1 MSFVGYLDKIGLGS
15 QGKRKDSERSHRCG
29 LQLNSG
35 PQLSTDSLAHSSP
48 PSIITNADLDS
59 IVSTMDTDEDMDPG
73 EDRSSNNRM
82 DSLKDNRDVEINE
95 GEDYDEDEEDDG
107 DPSTNPEYPCKFGPD
122 DTFDEERLMNEE
134 HWSRGQLDLWYKI
147 RARGSY
153 PLFPPHWMLD
163 FSNLPDEL
171 FVEPGEEPIIGARNR
186 KKEVRGILA
195 FDALMQL
202 GSRVRDK
209 WECGMFS
216 EKWLGKELGKYVEW
230 AMKDGEIPS
239 TYTGVFAISGAPIF
253 ETCEWRMS
261 KRMTELAERHRTALE
276 TSRQFYASRR
286 GSLLPN
292 YLTDPS
298 NPNTKPSTLLPS
310 PLPPHGEAPPANLY
324 GFAIVGCVVA
334 LVTLN
339 TAKLEAPTRT
349 LLVVD
354 YLDHRMDVWNAIAVA
369 LVVVQARD
377 EQRARVDWARKIAAE
392 VGPWEEEDL

>member
-1 MSFVGYLDKIGLGS
+1 MSFIGYLDKMGLEG
-15 QGKRKDSERSHRCG
+15 QGKRKDSEIPHRRG
-29 LQLNSG
+29 IQFNSG
-35 PQLSTDSLAHSSP
+35 PQRSADSPPHSSP
-48 PSIITNADLDS
+48 PSIITNAEDS
-59 IVSTMDTDEDMDPG
+59 IVSTMDTNEDIDAG
-73 EDRSSNNRM
+73 EDLFSNSQM
-82 DSLKDNRDVEINE
+82 DALEDDRDVEINE
-95 GEDYDEDEEDDG
+95 GGGYDEDEEDDG

-122 DTFDEERLMNEE
+122 DTFDEERLMKEE

-171 FVEPGEEPIIGARNR
+171 FVGPGEEPIIGARNR
-186 KKEVRGILA
+186 KREVRGILA

-202 GSRVRDK
+202 GGRVRDK
-209 WECGMFS
+209 WESGMFS
-216 EKWLGKELGKYVEW
+216 EKWLGKELGKYVDW

-261 KRMTELAERHRTALE
+261 KRMSELAERHRTALE

-286 GSLLPN
+286 SSLLP
-292 YLTDPS
+292 T
-298 NPNTKPSTLLPS
+298 
-310 PLPPHGEAPPANLY
+310 
-324 GFAIVGCVVA
+324 
-334 LVTLN
+334 
-339 TAKLEAPTRT
+339 PTRT

-392 VGPWEEEDL
+392 VGPWGGEEDL